1 MIFELLF
8 SIVLFLF
15 AGYCLFY
22 ITTSV
27 AVSTVSD
34 PLGSALWPQILLVLL
49 MITLLLNM
57 YWLIKKAPKGESIW
71 APIKNV
77 DWKKALTS
85 PLFLGMAGILVY
97 AAILNTTGFLLTS
110 FVLCMYFCYILGERR
125 LWVLPV
131 FSFAT
136 VVVLFILFYKGMGI
150 QMPRGTI
157 TGLRNFAL
165 FVEKILRSIG

>member
-22 ITTSV
+22 VTTTV

-57 YWLIKKAPKGESIW
+57 YWLIKKAPKGENIFD
-71 APIKNV
+71 PIKKV

-85 PLFLGMAGILVY
+85 PLFLGMVGILVY

-125 LWVLPV
+125 LWVLPA
-131 FSFAT
+131 FSFVT
-136 VVVLFILFYKGMGI
+136 VAVLFLLFYKGMGI

-157 TGLRNFAL
+157 TALRNFAL
-165 FVEKILRSIG
+165 LVEKMLRSIG

>member
-1 MIFELLF
+1 
-8 SIVLFLF
+8 
-15 AGYCLFY
+15 
-22 ITTSV
+22 
-27 AVSTVSD
+27 
-34 PLGSALWPQILLVLL
+34 
-49 MITLLLNM
+49 M

-77 DWKKALTS
+77 DWKKSLTS

-165 FVEKILRSIG
+165 FVEKMLRAIG

>member
-85 PLFLGMAGILVY
+85 PLFLGMAGILIY

-110 FVLCMYFCYILGERR
+110 LFSACIFAIFLEKEGFGCSLYFRLPQLSFYLFFSTREWEFRCRAVRLPGYVILHY
-125 LWVLPV
+125 
-131 FSFAT
+131 S
-136 VVVLFILFYKGMGI
+136 
-150 QMPRGTI
+150 
-157 TGLRNFAL
+157 
-165 FVEKILRSIG
+165 

>member
-77 DWKKALTS
+77 ESMK
-85 PLFLGMAGILVY
+85 LFL
-97 AAILNTTGFLLTS
+97 
-110 FVLCMYFCYILGERR
+110 
-125 LWVLPV
+125 
-131 FSFAT
+131 
-136 VVVLFILFYKGMGI
+136 
-150 QMPRGTI
+150 
-157 TGLRNFAL
+157 
-165 FVEKILRSIG
+165 

>member
-71 APIKNV
+71 APIKKRRLEKSTDQSVVSWYGRHSGICGNFEYNWFFTDELCSLHV
-77 DWKKALTS
+77 FLLYSWRKKALGAPCIFVCHS
-85 PLFLGMAGILVY
+85 CRFIYSFLQGNGNSD
-97 AAILNTTGFLLTS
+97 AARYDYR
-110 FVLCMYFCYILGERR
+110 V
-125 LWVLPV
+125 
-131 FSFAT
+131 A
-136 VVVLFILFYKGMGI
+136 
-150 QMPRGTI
+150 
-157 TGLRNFAL
+157 
-165 FVEKILRSIG
+165 